1 MIELIL
7 ATLNNIL
14 ARLLDA
20 VISWWGKELMPL
32 SMAEMT
38 KKIPFLA
45 TGYSVFQSMALAFAI
60 IIAAFSIYSVFLS
73 AGESRTSPVRVLVMT
88 GVSTWQGKADAC
100 RNTGTHYS
108 VLQDVSALLNS
119 LGVEHCVF
127 VDTSDL
133 VVLGPA
139 YAQDAESYGDAPD
152 PYDAVPPEDPAES
165 DGLEGGGEV

>member
-1 MIELIL
+1 MN
-7 ATLNNIL
+7 TTNNL
-14 ARLLDA
+14 VH
-20 VISWWGKELMPL
+20 VISIDDGGGVVVSEEK
-32 SMAEMT
+32 T
-38 KKIPFLA
+38 
-45 TGYSVFQSMALAFAI
+45 
-60 IIAAFSIYSVFLS
+60 
-73 AGESRTSPVRVLVMT
+73 VLVRELVRHYT
-88 GVSTWQGKADAC
+88 PTWQGKADAC

-139 YAQDAESYGDAPD
+139 YAQDAASFGDAPD

-165 DGLEGGGEV
+165 DGLEGGGAV